1 MKKICVL
8 TGTRAEYGLLKPV
21 MKAIK
26 KNGMELSLIVTGMHL
41 SKEFGYSVNE
51 IIEDGFKIEK
61 RVEMNPK
68 EDTGFSMAQSVG
80 NGINEISKALKEI
93 NPDIFLVLGDR
104 IEPLAGT
111 ITAAYMNI
119 PIAHIHGGDSAR
131 AGLDE
136 SVRHAITKFSHI
148 HFPATKKSA
157 ERIIKM
163 GENPKNV
170 FIVGAPGLDA
180 IFTTNF
186 LSKAELEKKFNI
198 DLSKPLIIMLQH
210 SVTTE
215 IEKAGK
221 QVQETLE
228 AIKELGY
235 QTIII
240 YPNSDAGGRE
250 IIEQIKKYENLNF
263 IKIYK
268 NLVHDEYL
276 SLLRNASVLVG
287 NSSSGI
293 IESASFKL
301 PVVNIGTRQEGRER
315 SSNVIDAP
323 HDKKLIVKA
332 IEKALLDRS
341 FRNRVKKCKNIYGD
355 GKTGERIAKILNE
368 IKIDKKLLQKKISY

>member
-1 MKKICVL
+1 
-8 TGTRAEYGLLKPV
+8 
-21 MKAIK
+21 
-26 KNGMELSLIVTGMHL
+26 MELSLIVTGMHL